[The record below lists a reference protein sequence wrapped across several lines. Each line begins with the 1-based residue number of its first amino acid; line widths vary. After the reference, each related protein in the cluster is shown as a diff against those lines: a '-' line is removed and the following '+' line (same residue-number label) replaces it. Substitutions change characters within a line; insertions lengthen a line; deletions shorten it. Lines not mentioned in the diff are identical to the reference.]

1 MRDIAVYQSV
11 YALLIKNRS
20 TVDCQTCT
28 YSPSPSATK
37 LVNMHAPKVHT
48 TEAAL

>member
-28 YSPSPSATK
+28 YSPSATK